1 MSYGVYI
8 GVKSARYSNGI
19 ASCIVLDSQISTGN
33 ALVYNLETE
42 RLQIVTPPEREY
54 LMDAVKS
61 LVRDR
66 EHLYIKKIAKELSKN
81 YIHF

>member
-8 GVKSARYSNGI
+8 GVKSVRYADGV
-19 ASCIVLDSQISTGN
+19 ASCIVIDSDIPTGN

-42 RLQIVTPPEREY
+42 RLQIVTPSERQY
-54 LMDAVKS
+54 MLDAVKA

-66 EHLYIKKIAKELSKN
+66 EHLYTKKIAKELSKN

>member
-8 GVKSARYSNGI
+8 GVKSARYSDGI

-42 RLQIVTPPEREY
+42 RLQIVTPPERKY
-54 LMDAVKS
+54 LQDGVKS
-61 LVRDR
+61 IVRER
-66 EHLYIKKIAKELSKN
+66 EPLYTKKIAKELSKG
-81 YIHF
+81 YVHF

>member
-33 ALVYNLETE
+33 ALVYNLETG
-42 RLQIVTPPEREY
+42 RLQIVTPSEREY
-54 LMDAVKS
+54 LMDGVKS
-61 LVRDR
+61 IIHET
-66 EHLYIKKIAKELSKN
+66 EHLYTKKIAKELSKN